1 MGCHLLQPPSIE
13 DIAKPYNPNPVVSEL
28 EVRPGKPIPGHV
40 AGDTPRD
47 GHRTARRSALSR
59 RRRPLAAA
67 VAGQA
72 FGVVRSGFTLQ
83 VLVGVMAGKAT
94 TAAITR
100 IEATAFGQAVW
111 LEADGWDSLDGKPF
125 QERTSRLAAAAKP
138 HSTSG
143 RQSAGIKTMGLL
155 QFPAVRRVHLC
166 WPGTVDPCPGDPG
179 YHL

>member
-59 RRRPLAAA
+59 RGRPLAAA

-72 FGVVRSGFTLQ
+72 FGVVRSGFTHQ
-83 VLVGVMAGKAT
+83 VLVGVVAGEAAY
-94 TAAITR
+94 AAIAR
-100 IEATAFGQAVW
+100 IEATAFGQAVG
-111 LEADGWDSLDGKPF
+111 LEADGWDSLDVNRFHVRSSPVAG
-125 QERTSRLAAAAKP
+125 AAKP
-138 HSTSG
+138 HLISG
-143 RQSAGIKTMGLL
+143 RQSAGIKNMGLL
-155 QFPAVRRVHLC
+155 QFPGFHSAHRSEER
-166 WPGTVDPCPGDPG
+166 
-179 YHL
+179 